1 MFDIFAAVFDR
12 TLFVM
17 RYTPASPHPLVQL
30 VSATVHTALRAAVV
44 YVAIRVVLTAV
55 SHGPF

>member
-1 MFDIFAAVFDR
+1 MFDIFASIFDR
-12 TLFVM
+12 TLLVM
-17 RYTPASPHPLVQL
+17 KYTPVSSNPVVHLVF
-30 VSATVHTALRAAVV
+30 ATLHTALRAAVV